1 MRGLAWRLLEGRRNP
16 GWRERLAEI
25 RMRSRGP
32 REALV
37 AWQGQAVAAHLEW
50 ARAHIPFWRARL
62 RGDTRLTDVHP
73 LTRTDLQ
80 TSLDALVDERRP
92 KSELRPDASGG
103 STGQPVRVV
112 HDRDYW
118 TWTFATEAWLAERW
132 GLEPWAR
139 TAYLWGDDRSAR
151 PGFKER
157 WRNRLL
163 DRLTLNAFAM
173 DEARM
178 AAFAE
183 TLARFEPEVVQGYAS
198 ALDLFAAFL
207 LSQPRARAIRPK
219 VVRSAA
225 ETLLPAQR
233 ERIEKAFGVPVRDV
247 YGSREAAGLAAQCLH
262 GGFHALEHGK
272 VLEIVD
278 DAGNPARPGA
288 PGRVLVTD
296 LTNRAMGLI
305 RYENGDVAAWDTA
318 REPCACGSPYARLA
332 RVLGRT
338 SDFVTT
344 PAGERIHGEW
354 FTHLFYGRDDVVRFQ
369 VHQRALEAVDLLTV
383 GSATEGSLAPLLA
396 RIRERLGPRV
406 AVTWRSVTEIP
417 ASASGKHRFTK
428 SDVPWASHAS

>member
-25 RMRSRGP
+25 RMRARGP

-37 AWQGQAVAAHLEW
+37 AWQRLAVGEHLEW
-50 ARAHIPFWRARL
+50 ARAHVPFWRDRL
-62 RGDTRLTDVHP
+62 RAGARLTDVPP
-73 LTRTDLQ
+73 LMRAHLQ
-80 TSLDALVDERRP
+80 AGLEGLVDERRP

-118 TWTFATEAWLAERW
+118 TWTFATEAWLAQQW

-139 TAYLWGDDRSAR
+139 TAYLWGDDRGAR

-157 WRNRLL
+157 WRHRLL
-163 DRLTLNAFAM
+163 DRLMLNAFAM

-183 TLARFEPEVVQGYAS
+183 TLERFQPEVVQGYAG
-198 ALDLFAAFL
+198 ALDLFAGFL
-207 LSQPRARAIRPK
+207 LSQPGARTIRPK

-247 YGSREAAGLAAQCLH
+247 YGSRESAGLAAQCLH

-278 DAGNPARPGA
+278 DAGQPVAPGT

-296 LTNRAMGLI
+296 LTNRAMGLL

-318 REPCACGSPYARLA
+318 TEPCACGSPYARLA
-332 RVLGRT
+332 RVHGRT

-369 VHQRALEAVDLLTV
+369 VHQRSLEQVDLLTV
-383 GSATEGSLAPLLA
+383 GRATEGTLAPLLA
-396 RIRERLGPRV
+396 RMRERLGPRV
-406 AVTWRSVTEIP
+406 TVTWRSVAEIP
-417 ASASGKHRFTK
+417 GTPSGKHRFTK
-428 SDVPWASHAS
+428 SDVPWTASAT